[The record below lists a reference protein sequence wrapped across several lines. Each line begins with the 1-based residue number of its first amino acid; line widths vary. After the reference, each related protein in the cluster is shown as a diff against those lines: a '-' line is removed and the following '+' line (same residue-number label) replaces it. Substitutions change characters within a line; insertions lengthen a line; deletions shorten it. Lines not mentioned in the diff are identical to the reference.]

1 MLKAATAMGTPS
13 LVPPKVKVVDTV
25 MDRLAADSTERERD
39 RRGAYQPV
47 ESNTS
52 LMDNTSR
59 LVARVKSG
67 PRYESDQE
75 VSLAYAVLY

>member
-25 MDRLAADSTERERD
+25 MDRLAADSTEKERD

-47 ESNTS
+47 ESN
-52 LMDNTSR
+52 DTSR